1 MENDKVDELKLKIK
15 ELENEINE
23 IKENN
28 EFLINERIILT
39 EALKEAEDNLLKER
53 IERDN
58 DKKEMEELK
67 SLSKS
72 LYEKVKAYR
81 SVILMPT
88 FN

>member
-1 MENDKVDELKLKIK
+1 MENDKVDEFKLKIK

-81 SVILMPT
+81 
-88 FN
+88 

>member
-81 SVILMPT
+81 
-88 FN
+88 